1 MATKRIEEHGLQVD
15 QSLHEFVNDRVIP
28 GTGVAVDSFWHGFAA
43 LVDDLTPENQA
54 LLDRRDDLQ
63 QKIDVWHL
71 DQRGQDHDPQAYR
84 EFLLE
89 IGYLIP

>member
-1 MATKRIEEHGLQVD
+1 MAAKRIEVHGLQVD
-15 QSLHEFVNDRVIP
+15 QTLHEFVNDSVIP

-71 DQRGQDHDPQAYR
+71 DQRGQDHDPQAGQLV
-84 EFLLE
+84 FS
-89 IGYLIP
+89 